1 MRKAFPKIVMIGAGN
16 VATHMAQRF
25 FAQQVP
31 ILQVYSRK
39 KKNAT
44 ALAKKINA
52 TATHQLSEIYPRAD
66 VYIIAVHDS
75 AIEKVASELEYL
87 SDKSRLFVHT
97 SGATPSTVLKPYF
110 KNYGVFYPLQTFS
123 KERPIDYSN
132 IPICIDAK
140 YKRDQTL
147 LKYLASVLSENIYEI
162 SDKERAILHVAAVFV
177 NNFVNHLYQ
186 IGDTITQKENLS
198 FEILKPLIQETM
210 LKIQNHAPADMQTG
224 PAIRGDE
231 NTIKKHLDYLEKYP
245 QFAEIYKLI
254 SESIN
259 SGMN

>member
-1 MRKAFPKIVMIGAGN
+1 MIGAGN
-16 VATHMAQRF
+16 VATHMAQLF
-25 FAQQVP
+25 YAQQVP

-44 ALAKKINA
+44 ALAKTIKSS
-52 TATHQLSEIYPRAD
+52 ATHQLAEIYTRAD
-66 VYIIAVHDS
+66 IYIIAVPDS
-75 AIEKVASELEYL
+75 AIEKVASELAYL
-87 SDKSRLFVHT
+87 NDKSRLFVHT

-123 KERPIDYSN
+123 KERKIDYSN

-140 YKRDQTL
+140 YKKDSTL
-147 LKYLASVLSENIYEI
+147 LKYLASVLSQNVYEI

-186 IGDTITQKENLS
+186 IGNEITQKENLS

-210 LKIQNHAPADMQTG
+210 LKIQDHNPADMQTG
-224 PAIRGDE
+224 PAIRGDQ
-231 NTIKKHLDYLEKYP
+231 NTIKKHLDYLEKHP
-245 QFAEIYKLI
+245 EFAEIYKLI
-254 SESIN
+254 SKSIN
-259 SGMN
+259 NEIDE